1 LNSWDIENSML
12 ASTIEQKRLVRRTL
26 SLFILLIMLLP
37 FSVFG
42 QTAKPDSAQT
52 ILTTALTE
60 ARSAHKNVFLVFH
73 ATWCGW
79 CKRLETAINDTAL
92 KVFIDENYIVVKID
106 VKERGDK
113 IQSYENPGG
122 QDILSDFGGKNSG
135 LPFLVFLNG
144 NGRMI
149 ANSNVIPQKQNIGY
163 PGSQKEITAFLRL
176 LKKTAPHMT
185 NIQRDRIRSYFVQH
199 APQ

>member
-1 LNSWDIENSML
+1 MHAL
-12 ASTIEQKRLVRRTL
+12 TIVRKHIARRTL
-26 SLFILLIMLLP
+26 SLFILSSMLFL
-37 FSVFG
+37 FSVSG
-42 QTAKPDSAQT
+42 QTTNPDSAQT

-60 ARSAHKNVFLVFH
+60 ARSAHKNVFLIFH

-92 KVFIDENYIVVKID
+92 KPFIDENFIVTKLD
-106 VKERGDK
+106 VQERGDK
-113 IQSYENPGG
+113 IPLYENPGG
-122 QDILSDFGGKNSG
+122 QDIMSDFGGKNSG

-144 NGRMI
+144 KGGMI
-149 ANSNVIPQKQNIGY
+149 ANSNVMPQKQNIGY

-185 NIQRDRIRSYFVQH
+185 SKQRDRIRSYFEQH
-199 APQ
+199 APR

>member
-1 LNSWDIENSML
+1 MH
-12 ASTIEQKRLVRRTL
+12 ASTKEQKRLVRRTL
-26 SLFILLIMLLP
+26 SLFILSTMLFP
-37 FSVFG
+37 FSVSG
-42 QTAKPDSAQT
+42 QSAKPDTAQT
-52 ILTTALTE
+52 ILKAALTE
-60 ARSAHKNVFLVFH
+60 ARSAHKNVLLVFH

-92 KVFIDENYIVVKID
+92 KVIIDENYIVAKLD

-113 IQSYENPGG
+113 IPLNENPGG

-149 ANSNVIPQKQNIGY
+149 ANSNVMPQKQNIGY
-163 PGSQKEITAFLRL
+163 PGSQKEITAFLKL

-185 NIQRDRIRSYFVQH
+185 NTQHDRIRSYFDQH